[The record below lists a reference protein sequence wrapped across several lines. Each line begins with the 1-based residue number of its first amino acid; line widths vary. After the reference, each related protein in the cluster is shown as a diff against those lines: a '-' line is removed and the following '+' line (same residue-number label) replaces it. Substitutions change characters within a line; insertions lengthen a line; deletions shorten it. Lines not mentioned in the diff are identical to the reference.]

1 MVEKHSTD
9 EIVSVVAHEVGH
21 YKLKHIFQGTFIGII
36 ETGVML
42 FVFSKIM
49 SDIDLFNVFGVSDLS
64 VHAGLVFFS
73 MLNSPVSMITS
84 IISSIISRRNEFSAD
99 RYSYETTNNKY
110 ALISML
116 KGLAANNLSHLTPH
130 PFKVFLSYSHPPV
143 LERVKAIEEL

>member
-1 MVEKHSTD
+1 
-9 EIVSVVAHEVGH
+9 
-21 YKLKHIFQGTFIGII
+21 
-36 ETGVML
+36 ML
-42 FVFSKIM
+42 FVFSTIM

-73 MLNSPVSMITS
+73 MLYAPVSMITS

-99 RYSYETTNNKY
+99 RYSYETTNNKN

-143 LERVKAIEEL
+143 LARIKAIEEL